1 MLQDSI
7 SDFATIKKKKD
18 KYEKILSYYTPESRY
33 MKSLNIEG
41 NIGVAEFS
49 ALSEPYLINASK
61 HLNAVTALICYNQL
75 SLSFYSTFFKNMDLK
90 HEINDETIQNIYMLK
105 QTSHYRKVINQ
116 NFFIGYI
123 EHLTLR
129 NRNGLV
135 VVTNKYNFGD
145 SAFYGEMLLAIDT
158 RS

>member
-1 MLQDSI
+1 MLQESMTDYS
-7 SDFATIKKKKD
+7 TVIKKKKD
-18 KYEKILSYYTPESRY
+18 NQEKILSYYTPESKY

-49 ALSEPYLINASK
+49 VLSEPYLVNDSL
-61 HLNAVTALICYNQL
+61 HLNAVTSLICYNQL
-75 SLSFYSTFFKNMDLK
+75 SLSFYSSFFKRMDLEY
-90 HEINDETIQNIYMLK
+90 EINDDTIQNIYMLK
-105 QTSHYRKVINQ
+105 QTSHYRKIINQ

-135 VVTNKYNFGD
+135 VVSNKYNFGD

-158 RS
+158 R